1 MVEMLEGD
9 GIVGELVRMLGGGDS
24 DRAARQH
31 ARQLLK
37 AA

>member
-1 MVEMLEGD
+1 V
-9 GIVGELVRMLGGGDS
+9 VGELVRMLGGGET